1 MNQFLKFLIISS
13 LLTLVLHAERVN
25 VKASM
30 VISGGASLGAY
41 EAGYNW
47 ALINMLKREKA
58 TSKIV
63 DPQLLSV
70 TGASSGSINAL
81 LSAMYWCQED
91 SVPLRNTVEDNLL
104 YETWV
109 KLGIQDLAVLDKD
122 PNNKSAL
129 FTQDGLRKKGVKII
143 EHLKQPIFKKNC
155 EMPLGVT
162 VTKTTPIVEMVS
174 GIEVKNQNF
183 SVPLTFREKNGQG
196 IVENR
201 SMPPSTNFYISI
213 PGIEKDRNK
222 LINLLLASGA
232 FPTAFQQVKLDYRYK
247 EKDYSNYFVDG
258 GLYDNFPLDLA
269 IELDDNAEYY
279 FFMDPSK
286 MRKEIVQV
294 KKDEKEE
301 LPVGFITPNIMPL
314 FISFDIML
322 SMKLYQAIND
332 NFRGT
337 SDKTLVLSS
346 RYHPIAGKFL
356 GHFAAFLDI
365 NFRKYDYY
373 VGVYDAIYHVS
384 ATYLKDHRYAK
395 TQIELMN
402 YLKTVLGLDKNPEA
416 LAAYTLLFNT
426 EFYHTKPKTTDRFS
440 AIYNAFNLN
449 KPDATRYDNDE
460 FKAFL
465 SKLDMKYLEEGEH
478 SYIRYAQEDID
489 NWYKRPLRH
498 IIARIALLEN
508 YRTEAGKKGSF
519 GTGTALAAWSSTS
532 FLKEK
537 RGFEFLPL
545 NVPEDKGKEGYRT
558 ALRMLPREIAS
569 DMKNGGLSFGYYAL
583 YHMKNDDIING
594 VEGKASYVAISNQ
607 TDFIRGD
614 LSVYKE
620 YDDFL
625 KIGVGA
631 SFFGN
636 MEGSFY
642 QSDSAYGLNTYVDLM
657 DIFRV
662 TYVRRDGS
670 QYSKDHFYFGFE
682 NIPSLIYWLSR

>member
-1 MNQFLKFLIISS
+1 MKIFFKLSLVFT
-13 LLTLVLHAERVN
+13 LLTLILHAEREEL
-25 VKASM
+25 KASLVM
-30 VISGGASLGAY
+30 SGGVSLGAY
-41 EAGYNW
+41 QSGYNW
-47 ALINMLKREKA
+47 ALVNMLKREKA
-58 TSKIV
+58 TSTVV
-63 DPQLLSV
+63 DPQLRSI
-70 TGASSGSINAL
+70 TGTSAGSINAL
-81 LSAMYWCQED
+81 LTAIYWCQED
-91 SVPLRNTVEDNLL
+91 SVPLRNSVEDNLF

-109 KLGIQDLAVLDKD
+109 NLSIEDLTVLDKD
-122 PNNKSAL
+122 PSNKSAL
-129 FTQDGLRKKGVKII
+129 LTQDGLRKKGVKII

-155 EMPLGVT
+155 EVPLGMA
-162 VTKTTPIVEMVS
+162 VTKATPIVETVS
-174 GIEVKNQNF
+174 NIEIKNQNF

-201 SMPPSTNFYISI
+201 SMPPSTTFYISI

-232 FPTAFQQVKLDYRYK
+232 FPAVFQQVKLDYRYK
-247 EKDYSNYFVDG
+247 GKDYSHYFVDG
-258 GLYDNFPLDLA
+258 GLYDNVPLDLA
-269 IELDDNAEYY
+269 IALDKSAEYF

-301 LPVGFITPNIMPL
+301 LPVGFITPNIMPI
-314 FISFDIML
+314 FTSFDIMQ

-356 GHFAAFLDI
+356 GHFGSFLDI

-384 ATYLKDHRYAK
+384 ATYPREHRYGK

-402 YLKTVLGLDKNPEA
+402 YLKTVLRLDKNPEA
-416 LAAYTLLFNT
+416 LAAYTLFLNT

-465 SKLDMKYLEEGEH
+465 SKLDMKYLEEGKR
-478 SYIRYAQEDID
+478 SFIKYAQKDID
-489 NWYKRPLRH
+489 NWYKKPLRD

-508 YRTEAGKKGSF
+508 NRAKTGEKGSF
-519 GTGTALAAWSSTS
+519 GTETALAAWSSTS
-532 FLKEK
+532 FLKDK
-537 RGFEFLPL
+537 IGFEFLPL
-545 NVPEDKGKEGYRT
+545 NVPQDEGKEGYRT
-558 ALRMLPREIAS
+558 ALKMLPGEIAS
-569 DMKNGGLSFGYYAL
+569 DLKNGGLSFGYYAL

-636 MEGSFY
+636 VEGSFY
-642 QSDSAYGLNTYVDLM
+642 QSDSAYGVNTYVDIM

-662 TYVRRDGS
+662 TYVRRNGDE
-670 QYSKDHFYFGFE
+670 YNNDHLYFGFQ
-682 NIPSLIYWLSR
+682 NIPSLIYWLNR